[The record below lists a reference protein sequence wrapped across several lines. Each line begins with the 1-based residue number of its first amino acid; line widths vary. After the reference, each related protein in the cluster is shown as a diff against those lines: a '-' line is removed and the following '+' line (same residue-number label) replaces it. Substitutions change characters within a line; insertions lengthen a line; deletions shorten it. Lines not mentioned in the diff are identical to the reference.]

1 MFVSRRLSGR
11 ISLVS
16 LAVLAACSTPPPPP
30 PPTPPPVVVPTIR
43 PVPPEN
49 AAAGMSIPTKD
60 EDGKYLTANRGVTSN
75 TALWHVRM
83 ALNVAALNCLDP
95 QYQPILDAYSSY
107 IKDYA
112 RPLKQVN
119 DRIDAEYRKEYGAR
133 RTAIQARESQMTMV
147 YNYFALPPAR
157 ADFCR
162 TALGVSQQYLASQQ
176 VDPLAFALA
185 NFSALEGPFERFFVA
200 YEQYE
205 RESAAWDA
213 RYGERYGASQPGYV
227 AVKNARGYQT
237 PQPGSDPASLSATPL
252 QETKVID
259 PDTGAQI
266 PVAPVDETRSSV
278 PVVQPIPNDAG
289 NDDTPQS

>member
-1 MFVSRRLSGR
+1 
-11 ISLVS
+11 
-16 LAVLAACSTPPPPP
+16 
-30 PPTPPPVVVPTIR
+30 
-43 PVPPEN
+43 
-49 AAAGMSIPTKD
+49 
-60 EDGKYLTANRGVTSN
+60 
-75 TALWHVRM
+75 
-83 ALNVAALNCLDP
+83 
-95 QYQPILDAYSSY
+95 
-107 IKDYA
+107 
-112 RPLKQVN
+112 
-119 DRIDAEYRKEYGAR
+119 IDAEYRKEYGAR